1 MSFNPLKRRAY
12 GTTKAVISELFKQA
26 GGVPNVMDILS
37 LSRTRT
43 YALSD
48 PNDKACIS
56 FERVEKITLQT
67 GATAAAEHLA
77 YLAGGV
83 YLPGDAF
90 VKDGEDTVEVD
101 WHLLA
106 QRAGHHHADNISEL
120 LKSISPTSPSP
131 GEVDSDEAR
140 GLLEKVDAQFALLA
154 LQRQH
159 LLAIL
164 EERDK
169 NRDETST

>member
-12 GTTKAVISELFKQA
+12 GTTKAVISALFKQA
-26 GGVPNVMDILS
+26 GGVPKVMDILG

-56 FERVEKITLQT
+56 FERVEMITRRT

-83 YLPGDAF
+83 YLPGATF
-90 VKDGEDTVEVD
+90 VKEHEDADEVD
-101 WHLLA
+101 WHIIA
-106 QRAGHHHADNISEL
+106 QRAGHRHVDNIGEL
-120 LKSISPTSPSP
+120 LKSISPSSPSP
-131 GEVDSDEAR
+131 GEVDQEEAR
-140 GLLEKVDAQFALLA
+140 SLLEKVDAQFALLA

-159 LLAIL
+159 LLAIIDGQS
-164 EERDK
+164 ET
-169 NRDETST
+169 DEAT